1 MVFVYRIMAKRLKP
15 IIVILGATATGKSKL
30 AIEMAS
36 EFNGEI
42 ISADSMQVRGIGGA
56 YTTPRPLK
64 DTGAAGTTLTAGT
77 DLIGRLAARAWHN
90 I

>member
-1 MVFVYRIMAKRLKP
+1 MAKRLKP

-42 ISADSMQVRGIGGA
+42 INADSMQVRGVLHLKQG
-56 YTTPRPLK
+56 RPK
-64 DTGAAGTTLTAGT
+64 EHRRRGH
-77 DLIGRLAARAWHN
+77 R
-90 I
+90 

>member
-1 MVFVYRIMAKRLKP
+1 MAKRLKP

-42 ISADSMQVRGIGGA
+42 INADSMQVRGV
-56 YTTPRPLK
+56 LHLN
-64 DTGAAGTTLTAGT
+64 TGSS
-77 DLIGRLAARAWHN
+77 
-90 I
+90 